1 MNLNQLRG
9 LTQDLFNNRS
19 RDLPNTSRVGE
30 VPLGMSKG
38 RTSTEYY
45 QVLKVSNLFEVK
57 LYS

>member
-9 LTQDLFNNRS
+9 LTQELLDNRS

-30 VPLGMSKG
+30 VPLGMSEGK
-38 RTSTEYY
+38 TSTGYY
-45 QVLKVSNLFEVK
+45 QVFKVSNLPKVK